1 VCYDVDIIGRASG
14 REIITIDFDI
24 TSVKDRD
31 GNVRFLVC
39 EGRDVTEQRRLER
52 EVVRQRE
59 ERAEDLRRR
68 TEEILDRVSDA
79 FYAVDRELRIVYVN
93 RRLEEWVQQSRQ
105 KLIGQRIE
113 DVFPDVWNGDGES
126 HRQRFAAMGDTLA
139 ARFKSFSEMLGAW
152 IEGSIYRSDTGYSVY
167 FQDISGRRLI
177 EEELRRAAA
186 HAEATALA
194 RSRLLAA
201 ASQDL
206 RPPLNEIIHEMLQ
219 PATADAENS
228 PRLARAQRAAGRLAS
243 ALDKLTE
250 LAQLD
255 SGQHEPQRRTFPIRE
270 LLEQI
275 SNTWAPLAREK
286 GLGFE
291 LPASQE
297 LVHSDPEM
305 LGTILQ
311 HLVGNAIGHTDRG
324 RVWIDCR
331 RRDEVLVIA
340 VHDTGIGIPEDK
352 LDAIFE
358 EFQQLHPSRSDGM
371 GLGLS
376 IVRRTAG
383 LLGHRTAVRSAPG
396 EGSCFQIEVS
406 SGSWR
411 HVTHTPKGSG

>member
-1 VCYDVDIIGRASG
+1 MCYDVDIIGRASG

-167 FQDISGRRLI
+167 FQDISGRRLL
-177 EEELRRAAA
+177 EEELRRRQP
-186 HAEATALA
+186 T
-194 RSRLLAA
+194 RKPLL
-201 ASQDL
+201 
-206 RPPLNEIIHEMLQ
+206 
-219 PATADAENS
+219 
-228 PRLARAQRAAGRLAS
+228 
-243 ALDKLTE
+243 
-250 LAQLD
+250 
-255 SGQHEPQRRTFPIRE
+255 
-270 LLEQI
+270 
-275 SNTWAPLAREK
+275 W
-286 GLGFE
+286 
-291 LPASQE
+291 
-297 LVHSDPEM
+297 
-305 LGTILQ
+305 
-311 HLVGNAIGHTDRG
+311 RG
-324 RVWIDCR
+324 AFCSR
-331 RRDEVLVIA
+331 RRAEICA
-340 VHDTGIGIPEDK
+340 
-352 LDAIFE
+352 
-358 EFQQLHPSRSDGM
+358 
-371 GLGLS
+371 
-376 IVRRTAG
+376 RR
-383 LLGHRTAVRSAPG
+383 
-396 EGSCFQIEVS
+396 
-406 SGSWR
+406 
-411 HVTHTPKGSG
+411 